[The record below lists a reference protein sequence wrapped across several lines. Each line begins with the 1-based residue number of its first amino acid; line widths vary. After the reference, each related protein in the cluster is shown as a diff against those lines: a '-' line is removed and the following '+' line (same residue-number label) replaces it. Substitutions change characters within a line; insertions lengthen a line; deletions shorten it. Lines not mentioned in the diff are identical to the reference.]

1 MKHFLAQAPG
11 LAYFDPSKSVMIQ
24 WATLLQDGQSLA
36 YACRALSEAETR
48 YATWEKEMLR
58 IIFYQKKWHQHTFGC
73 PVTMYSDHRPLASIM
88 KKPLDKLLNI
98 YGVC

>member
-24 WATLLQDGQSLA
+24 CDAGGQRLRATLLQDGQSLA

-48 YATWEKEMLR
+48 YAT
-58 IIFYQKKWHQHTFGC
+58 
-73 PVTMYSDHRPLASIM
+73 
-88 KKPLDKLLNI
+88 
-98 YGVC
+98 